1 MTNTFRRHHKT
12 IMWIIIVGTIL
23 SFVYYLTPNARN
35 TGGGGGS
42 IRSAPVGSIDGDP
55 VTQSQFEVAL
65 REAKVAVRM
74 RQGHWPTSQETSQ
87 ALPDLAFQQLLI
99 AAKMRELNLDVPVE
113 ATALF
118 TRKLFG
124 VPVGQAFP
132 KDKFDEFVK
141 TVLNEGGKVDEEDFY
156 HWVRDQVGAELLI
169 KLYGMNG
176 DLITSKEAEFFFR
189 RDHELMSVELARFPL
204 TNYTAQVA
212 PTEQEI
218 GDFYTNRQADYSL
231 PEREQINYIHFN
243 LTNYLPVADKIMAG
257 MSNLDAQID
266 QKYLSQDPGSWKDEA
281 GNQLS
286 ADAAKVKMK
295 ENVRLQVS
303 AQAAQTNAMQL
314 TKLFF
319 DGRKKD
325 QPITRDELTQFASTN
340 GLNIVTTPPFDKLHP
355 PTELQ
360 LPPQYLDMIFHLD
373 ASDPEDQ
380 YKLVP
385 ATNGFFLL
393 GLERKLPS
401 EIQPLEVVRAKVA
414 EDCRDSK
421 ALELAIQAG
430 TNFEAAAQA
439 GLAKGLGFDDICA
452 EQKIKPQV
460 LTAFDIETKSIPEI
474 EDQNEFEYLIKRAAY
489 QMPVGQITT
498 LEKTLAGGFLMFLK
512 ARTQVDDAIVQRDL
526 PAFLAIQ
533 REQRQIAAFSIW
545 IGREMQM
552 HVVRPAAKPAA
563 GEAPPPSS

>member
-1 MTNTFRRHHKT
+1 
-12 IMWIIIVGTIL
+12 MWIIIVGTIL
-23 SFVYYLTPNARN
+23 SFVYYLTPNATR
-35 TGGGGGS
+35 GGGGGAP
-42 IRSAPVGSIDGDP
+42 IRSAPAGSIDGEP
-55 VTQSQFEVAL
+55 ITQFQFELAL

-74 RQGHWPTSQETSQ
+74 RAGHWPNSQEISRS
-87 ALPDLAFQQLLI
+87 LPDLAFQQLFI
-99 AAKMRELNLDVPVE
+99 AAKMKELNLDVPVE

-124 VPVGQAFP
+124 VPPGQAFP

-141 TVLNEGGKVDEEDFY
+141 NVLNEEGKVDVEDFY
-156 HWVRDQVGAELLI
+156 HWVRDQVGAELLV

-176 DLITSKEAEFFFR
+176 DLITAKEAEFFFR
-189 RDHELMSVELARFPL
+189 RDHELMSVELVRFPL
-204 TNYTAQVA
+204 TNYTAQIA
-212 PTEQEI
+212 PTAQEI
-218 GDFYTNRQADYSL
+218 GEFYTNRQADYSL
-231 PEREQINYIHFN
+231 PDREQINYIHFD
-243 LTNYLPVADKIMAG
+243 LTNYLAAADKILAG
-257 MSNLDAQID
+257 MSNLDAQLD
-266 QKYLSQDPGSWKDEA
+266 QAYLSKDASSYKDEA
-281 GNQLS
+281 GNVLT
-286 ADAAKVKMK
+286 AEAEKAKMK
-295 ENVRLQVS
+295 EDYRTQFVARS
-303 AQAAQTNAMQL
+303 AAQTNAYQL

-325 QPITRDELTQFASTN
+325 QPISRDELAQFASSN
-340 GLNIVTTPPFDKLHP
+340 GLSVVTTPPFDRLNP
-355 PTELQ
+355 PKELQ

-373 ASDPEDQ
+373 ATDPEDQ

-439 GLAKGLGFDDICA
+439 GLAKGQSFDDICA

-460 LTAFDIETKSIPEI
+460 LTPFDIETKSIPEV

-498 LEKTLAGGFLMFLK
+498 LEKTLTGGFLMFLK

-526 PAFLAIQ
+526 PAFLATQ
-533 REQRQIAAFSIW
+533 REQRQMAAFSIW
-545 IGREMQM
+545 ISREMQM
-552 HVVRPAAKPAA
+552 HLVRPAAKPAA

>member
-1 MTNTFRRHHKT
+1 
-12 IMWIIIVGTIL
+12 MWIIIVGTIL
-23 SFVYYLTPNARN
+23 SFVYYLTPNATR
-35 TGGGGGS
+35 GGGGGAP
-42 IRSAPVGSIDGDP
+42 IRSAPAGSIDGEP
-55 VTQSQFEVAL
+55 ITQFQFELAL

-74 RQGHWPTSQETSQ
+74 RAGHWPNSQEISRS
-87 ALPDLAFQQLLI
+87 LPDLAFQQLFI
-99 AAKMRELNLDVPVE
+99 AAKMKELNLDVPVE

-124 VPVGQAFP
+124 VPPGQAFP

-141 TVLNEGGKVDEEDFY
+141 NVLNEEGKVDVEDFY
-156 HWVRDQVGAELLI
+156 HWVRDQVGAELLV

-176 DLITSKEAEFFFR
+176 DLITAKEAEFFFR
-189 RDHELMSVELARFPL
+189 RDHELMSVELVRFPL
-204 TNYTAQVA
+204 TNYTAQIA
-212 PTEQEI
+212 PTAQEI
-218 GDFYTNRQADYSL
+218 GEFYTNRQADYSL
-231 PEREQINYIHFN
+231 PDREQINYIHFD
-243 LTNYLPVADKIMAG
+243 LTNYLAAADKILAG
-257 MSNLDAQID
+257 MSNLDAQLD
-266 QKYLSQDPGSWKDEA
+266 QAYLSKDAASYKDEA
-281 GNQLS
+281 GNVLT
-286 ADAAKVKMK
+286 AEAEKAKMK
-295 ENVRLQVS
+295 EDYRTQFVARS
-303 AQAAQTNAMQL
+303 AAQTNAYQL
-314 TKLFF
+314 AKLFF

-325 QPITRDELTQFASTN
+325 QPISRDELAQFASSN
-340 GLNIVTTPPFDKLHP
+340 GLSVVTTPPFDRLNP
-355 PTELQ
+355 PKELQ

-373 ASDPEDQ
+373 ATDPEDQ

-439 GLAKGLGFDDICA
+439 GLAKGQSFDDICA

-460 LTAFDIETKSIPEI
+460 LTPFDIETKSIPEV

-498 LEKTLAGGFLMFLK
+498 LEKTLTGGFLMFLK

-526 PAFLAIQ
+526 PAFLATQ
-533 REQRQIAAFSIW
+533 REQRQMAAFSIW
-545 IGREMQM
+545 ISREMQM
-552 HVVRPAAKPAA
+552 HLVRPAAKPAA

>member
-1 MTNTFRRHHKT
+1 
-12 IMWIIIVGTIL
+12 MWIIIVGTIL
-23 SFVYYLTPNARN
+23 SFVYYLTPNATR
-35 TGGGGGS
+35 GGGGGAP
-42 IRSAPVGSIDGDP
+42 IRSAPAGSIDGEP
-55 VTQSQFEVAL
+55 ITQFQFELAL

-74 RQGHWPTSQETSQ
+74 RAGHWPNSQEISRS
-87 ALPDLAFQQLLI
+87 LPDLAFQQLFI
-99 AAKMRELNLDVPVE
+99 AAKMKELHLDVPVE

-124 VPVGQAFP
+124 VPPGQAFP

-141 TVLNEGGKVDEEDFY
+141 NVLNEEGKVDVEDFY
-156 HWVRDQVGAELLI
+156 HWVRDQVGAELLV

-176 DLITSKEAEFFFR
+176 DLITAKEAEFFFR
-189 RDHELMSVELARFPL
+189 RDHELMSVELVRFPL
-204 TNYTAQVA
+204 TNYTAQIA
-212 PTEQEI
+212 PTAQEI
-218 GDFYTNRQADYSL
+218 GEFYTNRQADYSL
-231 PEREQINYIHFN
+231 PDREQINYIHFD
-243 LTNYLPVADKIMAG
+243 LTNYLAAADKILAG
-257 MSNLDAQID
+257 MSNLDAQLD
-266 QKYLSQDPGSWKDEA
+266 QAYLSKDASSYKDEA
-281 GNQLS
+281 GNVLT
-286 ADAAKVKMK
+286 AEAEKAKMK
-295 ENVRLQVS
+295 EDYRTQFVARS
-303 AQAAQTNAMQL
+303 AAQTNAYQL
-314 TKLFF
+314 AKLFF

-325 QPITRDELTQFASTN
+325 QPISRDELAQFASSN
-340 GLNIVTTPPFDKLHP
+340 GLSVVTTPPFDRLNP
-355 PTELQ
+355 PKELQ

-439 GLAKGLGFDDICA
+439 GLAKGQSFDDICA

-460 LTAFDIETKSIPEI
+460 LTPFDIETKSIPEV

-498 LEKTLAGGFLMFLK
+498 LEKTLTGGFLMFLK

-526 PAFLAIQ
+526 PAFLATQ
-533 REQRQIAAFSIW
+533 REQRQMAAFSIW
-545 IGREMQM
+545 ISREMQM
-552 HVVRPAAKPAA
+552 HLVRPAAKPAA